1 MMGNQTMKQV
11 VIGTQY
17 TVEVMQGGLKG
28 KCVYAKYG
36 YPFVEDAEMEID
48 RMKFKYQADGVDT
61 TDYLY
66 VIRPVDQ
73 CDWVY
78 DDEYIKEIEAYATN
92 LYLKDH
98 DPVDDGL
105 LHFVSG
111 FIEGVLAREEER
123 V

>member
-1 MMGNQTMKQV
+1 MGNQMMKQV
-11 VIGTQY
+11 VVGTRY
-17 TVEVMQGGLKG
+17 TVDVMQGGLQG

-36 YPFVEDAEMEID
+36 YLYVEEAQAEID
-48 RMKFKYQADGVDT
+48 RMKFKFAQDGVDT

-66 VIRPVDQ
+66 VIRPVETY
-73 CDWVY
+73 DWVY

-111 FIEGVLAREEER
+111 FIEGVLAREEEL

>member
-1 MMGNQTMKQV
+1 MMGNQIMKQV

-36 YPFVEDAEMEID
+36 YTSTDEAEMEID

-61 TDYLY
+61 ADYLY

-78 DDEYIKEIEAYATN
+78 DEDYIQELREHALKLWEKGYAHCAEGKEYF
-92 LYLKDH
+92 
-98 DPVDDGL
+98 VD
-105 LHFVSG
+105 G
-111 FIEGVLAREEER
+111 FIEGVTAQQEER

>member
-1 MMGNQTMKQV
+1 MGNQMMKQV
-11 VIGTQY
+11 VVGTRY
-17 TVEVMQGGLKG
+17 TVDVMQGGLQG
-28 KCVYAKYG
+28 KCVHATYG
-36 YPFVEDAEMEID
+36 WFSTEDAEEEI
-48 RMKFKYQADGVDT
+48 RRIKYRFAFDDVDT

-66 VIRPVDQ
+66 VIRPVETY
-73 CDWVY
+73 DWVY
-78 DDEYIKEIEAYATN
+78 DDEHIKEIEAYATN

-111 FIEGVLAREEER
+111 FIEGVLAREEEL

>member
-1 MMGNQTMKQV
+1 
-11 VIGTQY
+11 
-17 TVEVMQGGLKG
+17 
-28 KCVYAKYG
+28 
-36 YPFVEDAEMEID
+36 
-48 RMKFKYQADGVDT
+48 MKFKFAQDGVDAT
-61 TDYLY
+61 NYLY
-66 VIRPVDQ
+66 VIRPVETY
-73 CDWVY
+73 DWVY
-78 DDEYIKEIEAYATN
+78 DDEYIKELEAYATN